1 MISTCRTEKSMK
13 SKWTGYYAV
22 QVQIDVNEWALD
34 GQITRGEN
42 NKPRLFTSKEEAQE
56 HAKRWNTGHVI
67 EYHGT
72 I

>member
-1 MISTCRTEKSMK
+1 MK

-56 HAKRWNTGHVI
+56 Q
-67 EYHGT
+67 GT
-72 I
+72 ACFNCGEQPNMYCP

>member
-1 MISTCRTEKSMK
+1 MK

-56 HAKRWNTGHVI
+56 HAKRWNTGNVI